1 MACLEGTHSQG
12 GIQLGWSIGGLWG
25 PSKEVV
31 SSTSPLGH
39 AVQRVPWVNGA
50 GGPREGFTLITLY
63 LLFLLMAGF
72 GG

>member
-12 GIQLGWSIGGLWG
+12 SVQLGWSTGGLWR
-25 PSKEVV
+25 PSKEMV

-39 AVQRVPWVNGA
+39 AVQGVPQVNGA
-50 GGPREGFTLITLY
+50 GGPREGFTLTTLY
-63 LLFLLMAGF
+63 LLSLLMAGF